1 MPNLQS
7 VPEAADHQSASA
19 PFAALAPHFPRFA
32 QALSFHANGELAKAR
47 ELYLLLM
54 ERPRLT
60 AACLHQLATLAEQRA
75 EHELAVELFRHSLR
89 LDPSILVTYSKLANA
104 LSRLGHRLAALNVM
118 LDQGC
123 AQQNAG
129 RYAEAELIYREIL
142 SNDLLNYGAYVNL
155 GTCLAQMHRIAEAT
169 QQIFRAMQLYGRLD
183 ARVTGFAHHL
193 ASRIADKVR
202 VPLSARLPNG
212 NPSGRIEKIED
223 AITTLGKIMTEFCLP
238 DEAILCHRQSIALA
252 PGFAL
257 AHWNLSLALL
267 SKGQYGQAW
276 PEYEWR
282 WHWDGFPEAQ
292 RYRQLQRWRGEPLA
306 GKRIL
311 VWAEQGFG
319 DTLQFAPLINQLVTM
334 GAEVSFEVMRPLLRL
349 LTQSLPGVRVI
360 ETPEAGQPTSPNETS
375 DFAVANISLPAIL
388 GLDQTALP
396 IATQYLAADTS
407 AIARWAERLGPTGK
421 RRVGVVWAGRP
432 KPDVRRSI
440 AFEALAPLLDRHQWD
455 WYSLQV
461 GLQAD
466 DIPKVSNIRIEDL
479 SQGLTNFAETA
490 AAMHCM
496 DLIITVD
503 TAAAHL
509 AGGMGKPT
517 WLLLPHVA
525 DWRWAATIQ
534 KASSETWSCWY
545 PSVRIFKQSND
556 GQWDGVVQAVGAA
569 LDHLEIS

>member
-1 MPNLQS
+1 
-7 VPEAADHQSASA
+7 
-19 PFAALAPHFPRFA
+19 
-32 QALSFHANGELAKAR
+32 
-47 ELYLLLM
+47 
-54 ERPRLT
+54 
-60 AACLHQLATLAEQRA
+60 
-75 EHELAVELFRHSLR
+75 
-89 LDPSILVTYSKLANA
+89 
-104 LSRLGHRLAALNVM
+104 
-118 LDQGC
+118 
-123 AQQNAG
+123 
-129 RYAEAELIYREIL
+129 
-142 SNDLLNYGAYVNL
+142 
-155 GTCLAQMHRIAEAT
+155 
-169 QQIFRAMQLYGRLD
+169 
-183 ARVTGFAHHL
+183 
-193 ASRIADKVR
+193 
-202 VPLSARLPNG
+202 
-212 NPSGRIEKIED
+212 
-223 AITTLGKIMTEFCLP
+223 
-238 DEAILCHRQSIALA
+238 
-252 PGFAL
+252 
-257 AHWNLSLALL
+257 
-267 SKGQYGQAW
+267 
-276 PEYEWR
+276 
-282 WHWDGFPEAQ
+282 
-292 RYRQLQRWRGEPLA
+292 
-306 GKRIL
+306 
-311 VWAEQGFG
+311 
-319 DTLQFAPLINQLVTM
+319 M

-388 GLDQTALP
+388 GLDQAALP

-432 KPDVRRSI
+432 KPDARRSI